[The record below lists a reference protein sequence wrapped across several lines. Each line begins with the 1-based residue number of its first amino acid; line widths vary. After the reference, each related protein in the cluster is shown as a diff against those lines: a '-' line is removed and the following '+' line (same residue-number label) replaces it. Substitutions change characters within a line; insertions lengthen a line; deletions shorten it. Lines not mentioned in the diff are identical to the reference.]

1 MSSEIKVD
9 TISEKTSA
17 NGVVIDGVTLKD
29 SKIGGTITI
38 PGSTGTMALTSDIS
52 AGGLEEADIWW
63 MTADLTTDA
72 NPITAN
78 LSRANG
84 TLNNYLGT
92 GMTVSSGIWTFPSTG
107 YYEVSFQTMSLHQTN
122 SHVMNIYIYA
132 SDDNFATTGDAIS
145 SAQHRGNNGTWNT
158 WFISTIVKISDV
170 SNDKIYF
177 RMQRNSAG
185 TFYGN
190 ADGRTAFTFKKL
202 GNI

>member
-1 MSSEIKVD
+1 MSSIIKVD

-17 NGVVIDGVTLKD
+17 AGVTIDGLLIKD
-29 SKIGGTITI
+29 GAI
-38 PGSTGTMALTSDIS
+38 PSI
-52 AGGLEEADIWW
+52 AGGLTEADIWW
-63 MTADLTTDA
+63 MTANLTTDA

-78 LSRANG
+78 LSRANA

-122 SHVMNIYIYA
+122 SHVMNIYIYG
-132 SDDNFATTGDAIS
+132 SDDNFSTEDEV
-145 SAQHRGNNGTWNT
+145 AQAQNRGNNGEWEN
-158 WFISTIVKISDV
+158 WFISTIVKITDV
-170 SNDKIYF
+170 SNDKVKF

-190 ADGRTAFTFKKL
+190 ASGRTAFTFKKL
-202 GNI
+202 GDI